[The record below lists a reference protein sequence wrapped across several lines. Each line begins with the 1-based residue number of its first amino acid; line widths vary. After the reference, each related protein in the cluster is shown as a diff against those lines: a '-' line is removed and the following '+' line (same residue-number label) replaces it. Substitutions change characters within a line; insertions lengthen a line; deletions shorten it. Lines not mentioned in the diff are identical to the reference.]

1 MITKKNNT
9 FLSCD
14 GKTKIN
20 VCTWTPDEEE
30 YKKPVAILQ
39 IMHGMIEF
47 IDRYDDFA
55 RYLATKGILVVGN
68 DHLGHGLSV
77 VSDDDLGYFRDK
89 QPEHALVIDAHHLTD
104 IVKKHYPDVPY
115 YLMGHSM
122 GSFMARKYIC
132 MYGDE
137 LDGIIIMGTGH
148 QATPMVIG
156 GKLMINLVGL
166 LKGDRYRSKFLSD
179 AMFGSYGARIKD
191 DKTPNAWLT
200 RDKEIV
206 KAYNNN
212 KLNTFLFTVNGY
224 KGMIRTILYVRD
236 KKNIE
241 KIPSSLPMLMVS
253 GMDDPVGEYSAGV
266 RRAYK
271 TYHDYLEEV
280 DLRLYEDCRHEILN
294 ELNKEDIYA
303 DIYEW
308 IMSKLNEA

>member
-1 MITKKNNT
+1 MVTKKSNT

-14 GKTKIN
+14 DKTKIN
-20 VCTWTPDEEE
+20 VVMWCPDEAKYE
-30 YKKPVAILQ
+30 KPIAIYQ

-55 RYLATKGILVVGN
+55 KYLAERGILVVGN

-77 VSDDDLGYFRDK
+77 GCDDDLGYFKDK
-89 QPEHALVIDAHHLTD
+89 QPENALVIDAHRLTE
-104 IVKKHYPDVPY
+104 IVKKHYPDIPY

-132 MYGDE
+132 MYGRE
-137 LDGIIIMGTGH
+137 LDGVVIMGTGH
-148 QATPMVIG
+148 QITPVVVG

-166 LKGDRYRSKFLSD
+166 LKGDRYRSTFLAN
-179 AMFGSYGARIKD
+179 AMFGSYGAKIKD

-200 RDKEIV
+200 RDKEVV

-224 KGMIRTILYVRD
+224 KGLIRTILFVR
-236 KKNIE
+236 KKNNIS
-241 KIPSSLPMLMVS
+241 KIPANLPMLMVS
-253 GMDDPVGEYSAGV
+253 GLDDPVGEYGAGV
-266 RRAYK
+266 RRAFK
-271 TYHDYLEEV
+271 SYHNYLNDV
-280 DLRLYEDCRHEILN
+280 DLRLYEDCRHEICN
-294 ELNKEDIYA
+294 ELNKEEIYE

-308 IMSKLNEA
+308 VMEKLG